1 MKKYIIENINGE
13 DVAIRNEVYWKKR
26 EQEKYELLLKKSGIP
41 KNYWDLDFSDY
52 QGELS
57 VDSKS
62 KCEQYAKNCKED
74 RFHNINLYLVGNH
87 SAQKSM
93 CACAIGKEFIRQGL
107 KVKFVYA
114 GKLIKLLLDSNDFN
128 LKEECYFKIND
139 INNSDLLII
148 DDIFD
153 IEKSKMYINNPHS
166 IIAEW
171 DTFLRNFIH
180 EDRRIVMTSN
190 YTVEQ
195 VKKDFGESLYQLTQ
209 RDFVELMFYDDIKI
223 IRRDRFKNLWREK

>member
-1 MKKYIIENINGE
+1 MTKPYKIEKVNGE
-13 DVAIRNEVYWKKR
+13 DVAIRNEAYWIKK
-26 EQEKYELLLKKSGIP
+26 EQEKYELFLKKSGIP

-52 QGELS
+52 KGELS
-57 VDSKS
+57 IDSKN
-62 KCEQYAKNCKED
+62 KCEQYAINCKEEK
-74 RFHNINLYLVGNH
+74 FHNINLYLVGNH

-114 GKLIKLLLDSNDFN
+114 GQLIKLLLDSSDFH
-128 LKEECYFKIND
+128 LKEECYFKLNE

-153 IEKSKMYINNPHS
+153 TQKSKMFISNPDA

-171 DTFLRNFIH
+171 DTFLRSFIH
-180 EDRRIVMTSN
+180 NDKRIVMTSN

-195 VKKDFGESLYQLTQ
+195 VKESFGESLFQLVQ
-209 RDFVELMFYDDIKI
+209 RDFIELMFYDDIKI
-223 IRRDRFKNLWREK
+223 VRRTRFNNLWD